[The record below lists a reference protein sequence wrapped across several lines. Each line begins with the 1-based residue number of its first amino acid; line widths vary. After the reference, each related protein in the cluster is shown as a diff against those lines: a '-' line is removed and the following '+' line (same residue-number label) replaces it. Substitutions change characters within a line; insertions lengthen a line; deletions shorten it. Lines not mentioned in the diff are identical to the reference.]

1 MMIDRIHKIYGT
13 GGVEPVKRKIGRK
26 AEGDGAAIEGAR
38 DGVEVSSFSREMA
51 HALTEL
57 RKVPDVRSDRVESL
71 KGRIERG
78 EYRVDSAEL
87 ASRLIEAGL
96 LKDLGE

>member
-1 MMIDRIHKIYGT
+1 MIDRIHKIYGT
-13 GGVEPVKRKIGRK
+13 GGVEPVKRKVGRR
-26 AEGDGAAIEGAR
+26 AEGDGAAAIEGAR

-51 HALTEL
+51 HALSEL

-71 KGRIERG
+71 KGRIDRG